1 MTVDTPLARSGESG
15 LYHAVADVLQ
25 QLRSAA
31 VNGVV
36 SARVFED
43 ATEQMRL
50 TPEARKRVI
59 KALAEMGLRIVI
71 HKPTA
76 TDALTDR
83 LTHALA
89 LVRRHI
95 PTAPVTR
102 EQLSRFGRLAG
113 LDTSEVVSLA
123 EHAMKAGITVLAEKS
138 TTSRSEPASTS
149 RREPEPGPEPR
160 RSTRDFPSA
169 VAAARH
175 LIKDD
180 RFRVDPSKRLLSATE
195 ELGLSIL
202 LRGGVDRVDVEPT
215 DEELSALPADDI
227 RRIARDTFVLHNTRL
242 VYSILLGY
250 LGQGLEEEDLAQHG
264 TLGLIH
270 AVRKF
275 DPRMGHKFSTYATW
289 WIRQS
294 ITRAIADEGAAIR
307 IPVHMHEKMR
317 KVAATESALRQAGKS
332 STAVDV
338 ALATGL
344 DIRTVDEVRALSK
357 VTDSLDRIVGDGVH
371 LGELLSLLDPT
382 PGPEKMLEEMISEQA
397 VEEWLA
403 PLSDKEADI
412 LRRHLGLDGDEPQTL
427 DQIGSHYGVTRERIR
442 QLEVKAL
449 EQIRRRLPKE
459 LRKRLA
465 PHLRLPA
472 HLRKRAKKKDQPA
485 TTTVSPS
492 DPLEQGK
499 AAELPDQM
507 RSSSAFLTW

>member
-15 LYHAVADVLQ
+15 LHRAVAGVLQ

-31 VNGVV
+31 VNGAV
-36 SARVFED
+36 SARAFED

-50 TPEARKRVI
+50 APEARERVI
-59 KALAEMGLRIVI
+59 AALAEMGLRVVI
-71 HKPTA
+71 PKPTA
-76 TDALTDR
+76 AAGPSDR
-83 LTHALA
+83 LERALA
-89 LVRRHI
+89 LLRRHI
-95 PTAPVTR
+95 PTGHVTR

-113 LDTSEVVSLA
+113 LDTEEIASLP
-123 EHAMKAGITVLAEKS
+123 EHAKKAGITVPDEKR
-138 TTSRSEPASTS
+138 TPARSEPASTP
-149 RREPEPGPEPR
+149 RREPKHAPQPTGLTYDMPR
-160 RSTRDFPSA
+160 A
-169 VAAARH
+169 VAAARR
-175 LIKDD
+175 LISDD
-180 RFRVDPSKRLLSATE
+180 LFRADPGRHLLSGTE
-195 ELGLSIL
+195 EIGLSIL
-202 LRGGVDRVDVEPT
+202 IRGGVDRAGVEPT

-227 RRIARDTFVLHNTRL
+227 RRVARDTFILHNTRL

-264 TLGLIH
+264 ALGLIR

-307 IPVHMHEKMR
+307 IPAHMHEKMR
-317 KVAATESALRQAGKS
+317 KVAATESALRRAGKPA
-332 STAVDV
+332 TAVDV

-344 DIRTVDEVRALSK
+344 DIPTVDEVRALSK

-371 LGELLSLLDPT
+371 LGEFLSLLDPI

-427 DQIGSHYGVTRERIR
+427 DQIGRRYGVTRERIR
-442 QLEVKAL
+442 QLEVRAL
-449 EQIRRRLPKE
+449 ERIRTRLPKE
-459 LRKRLA
+459 LRKRL
-465 PHLRLPA
+465 PA
-472 HLRKRAKKKDQPA
+472 HLRKHSKKKDHKQTRKHA
-485 TTTVSPS
+485 
-492 DPLEQGK
+492 G
-499 AAELPDQM
+499 
-507 RSSSAFLTW
+507 